1 MAATLDHAQA
11 ALAAAR
17 GAGLAVERAEVARVA
32 SNVLVRLD
40 PSLRGAPDRRHRGL
54 SRLRRQPAPRGP
66 PGRGAGGRRA
76 PVRAPLGGP
85 YEAGGRAVTLW
96 PWLELRGDAGDAGQ
110 AGRALRACHD
120 ALADVDP
127 AGLEL
132 EPLAMLAEARR
143 LAAGALPE
151 IVPAVDRALATLGAA
166 PHRIVHGDSHPG
178 NVLWTAGG
186 PLWSD
191 WEDAHLAPLE
201 WDLGCLVAAARVH
214 GNDFGWAEAALAAHG
229 GPFDAALLDACVDA
243 RVAQGAA
250 YLAATGRGGSEGIW
264 SGWGFP
270 RRSAA
275 VRGRAPREAGP
286 SPAVS
291 VEPSRVV
298 LTQEARC
305 STAAGGGPPSLDAL
319 AAQRRKR
326 RRRTNRQPYESAR
339 STCRVS

>member
-1 MAATLDHAQA
+1 MPRVPATLDHAQA
-11 ALAAAR
+11 ALSAAR

-32 SNVLVRLD
+32 SNVLVRLEPGPFAARLTGATEGFRD
-40 PSLRGAPDRRHRGL
+40 SAANLRREARIAAALAAAGAPV
-54 SRLRRQPAPRGP
+54 P
-66 PGRGAGGRRA
+66 
-76 PVRAPLGGP
+76 APLGGP

-96 PWLELRGDAGDAGQ
+96 PWLELRGDAGDAEQ
-110 AGRALRACHD
+110 AGGALRACHD
-120 ALADVDP
+120 ALADLDR

-132 EPLAMLAEARR
+132 EPLAMLTEARR

-151 IVPAVDRALATLGAA
+151 ILPAVDHALATLGAA

-201 WDLGCLVAAARVH
+201 WDLGCLVSAARVH

-250 YLAATGRGGSEGIW
+250 YLAATGRGDPEALH
-264 SGWGFP
+264 
-270 RRSAA
+270 RRLDWLT
-275 VRGRAPREAGP
+275 RGP
-286 SPAVS
+286 
-291 VEPSRVV
+291 
-298 LTQEARC
+298 
-305 STAAGGGPPSLDAL
+305 
-319 AAQRRKR
+319 
-326 RRRTNRQPYESAR
+326 
-339 STCRVS
+339 

>member
-32 SNVLVRLD
+32 SNVLVRLE
-40 PSLRGAPDRRHRGL
+40 PGPFAARLTGATEGFRD
-54 SRLRRQPAPRGP
+54 SAANLRREVRLAAALAARRRAGPRPARRPVRGRRSQPSRC
-66 PGRGAGGRRA
+66 GRGSSCAARPATPR
-76 PVRAPLGGP
+76 
-85 YEAGGRAVTLW
+85 
-96 PWLELRGDAGDAGQ
+96 Q

-132 EPLAMLAEARR
+132 EPLAMLTEARR

-151 IVPAVDRALATLGAA
+151 ILPAVDRALATLGAA
-166 PHRIVHGDSHPG
+166 PQRIVHGDSHPG

-229 GPFDAALLDACVDA
+229 GPFDAALLEACVDA

-250 YLAATGRGGSEGIW
+250 YLAATGRGD
-264 SGWGFP
+264 
-270 RRSAA
+270 
-275 VRGRAPREAGP
+275 VRGHLEWLGI
-286 SPAVS
+286 
-291 VEPSRVV
+291 
-298 LTQEARC
+298 
-305 STAAGGGPPSLDAL
+305 
-319 AAQRRKR
+319 
-326 RRRTNRQPYESAR
+326 SA
-339 STCRVS
+339 

>member
-1 MAATLDHAQA
+1 VPRVPATLDHAQA
-11 ALAAAR
+11 ALSAAR

-32 SNVLVRLD
+32 SNVLVRLEPGPFAARLTGATEGFRD
-40 PSLRGAPDRRHRGL
+40 SSANLRREARIAAGLAAAGAPV
-54 SRLRRQPAPRGP
+54 P
-66 PGRGAGGRRA
+66 
-76 PVRAPLGGP
+76 APLGGP

-96 PWLELRGDAGDAGQ
+96 PWLELRGDAGDAEQ
-110 AGRALRACHD
+110 AGSALRACHD
-120 ALADVDP
+120 ALADLDR

-132 EPLAMLAEARR
+132 EPLAMLTEARR

-151 IVPAVDRALATLGAA
+151 ILPAVDHALATLGAA

-201 WDLGCLVAAARVH
+201 WDLGCLVSAARVH

-250 YLAATGRGGSEGIW
+250 YLAATGRGDPEALH
-264 SGWGFP
+264 
-270 RRSAA
+270 RRLDWLT
-275 VRGRAPREAGP
+275 RGP
-286 SPAVS
+286 
-291 VEPSRVV
+291 
-298 LTQEARC
+298 
-305 STAAGGGPPSLDAL
+305 
-319 AAQRRKR
+319 
-326 RRRTNRQPYESAR
+326 
-339 STCRVS
+339 